1 MQLVVVVLSC
11 SSSTQNQPRLA
22 TRGEP
27 RLGDCVY
34 LYNLGNSIINACAKV
49 RWDARRGR
57 RGRLLEADGQS
68 TWDNAFDKTSVCSK
82 GSGALQASA
91 LETGKEA
98 P

>member
-34 LYNLGNSIINACAKV
+34 LYNLGNSIINDACAKV

-68 TWDNAFDKTSVCSK
+68 TWDNVFDKTSVCSK
-82 GSGALQASA
+82 GSLAMFWPNHHR
-91 LETGKEA
+91 A
-98 P
+98 PFI